1 MSSAVLRPDAPEFVS
16 PVPALG
22 PAAARLVRRIAISG
36 IPRTGLT
43 LRGAALV
50 GALLLHAL
58 ALLWIVHGPAPVEAP
73 QIIMHAALIAPEPL
87 PMTAPEPPKEQP
99 RIEPEPPKP
108 LKQPRPQRKETAL
121 PVLAAA
127 SDAPSAASVAPQP
140 PAPPEPVAI
149 DAAPA
154 RPSPPSAAP
163 DSAPSAAPVIPPRFD
178 AAYLQNPA
186 PTYPPMAKRQ
196 NQTGRVVL
204 RVTVSAEGL
213 PTNVVVITSSGYELL
228 DQAAVDVVRNR
239 WKFVPAKRGDQAVA
253 GQADVPLSFRLGPGT

>member
-16 PVPALG
+16 PAPALG

>member
-1 MSSAVLRPDAPEFVS
+1 MTSAALRPDAPEFLAS
-16 PVPALG
+16 APALG
-22 PAAARLVRRIAISG
+22 PAAARLVRRIAVSG

-43 LRGAALV
+43 LRGGALV
-50 GALLLHAL
+50 GAVLLHVL
-58 ALLWIVHGPAPVEAP
+58 ALLWIVHAPAPVEAP
-73 QIIMHAALIAPEPL
+73 QIVMHAALIAPEPL

-108 LKQPRPQRKETAL
+108 LKQPKPQRKETAL

-127 SDAPSAASVAPQP
+127 SDAPTAASVAPQP

-149 DAAPA
+149 DTAPA

-163 DSAPSAAPVIPPRFD
+163 DSAPAAAPVIPPRFD

-204 RVTVSAEGL
+204 RVSVSAEGL
-213 PTNVVVITSSGYELL
+213 PTNVVVLTSSGYELL
-228 DQAAVDVVRNR
+228 DQAALEVVRNR

-253 GQADVPLSFRLGPGT
+253 GQADVPLSFRLGPGA

>member
-16 PVPALG
+16 PAPALG

-43 LRGAALV
+43 LRGAALA
-50 GALLLHAL
+50 GALMLHAL
-58 ALLWIVHGPAPVEAP
+58 ALLWMVQRPAPVEAP
-73 QIIMHAALIAPEPL
+73 QIVMHAALIAPEPL
-87 PMTAPEPPKEQP
+87 TMTAPEPPKEQP

-108 LKQPRPQRKETAL
+108 LKQPKPQRKETAL
-121 PVLAAA
+121 PVLVSA
-127 SDAPSAASVAPQP
+127 SDAPAETSVAPQP

-163 DSAPSAAPVIPPRFD
+163 ESAPVAAPVIPPRFD

-228 DQAAVDVVRNR
+228 DQAALDVVRNR

>member
-1 MSSAVLRPDAPEFVS
+1 MTSAALRPDAPEFLAS
-16 PVPALG
+16 APALG
-22 PAAARLVRRIAISG
+22 PAAARLVRRIAVSG

-43 LRGAALV
+43 LRGGALV
-50 GALLLHAL
+50 GAVLLHVL
-58 ALLWIVHGPAPVEAP
+58 ALLWIVHAPAPVEAP
-73 QIIMHAALIAPEPL
+73 QIVMHAALIAPEPL

-108 LKQPRPQRKETAL
+108 LKQPKPQRKETAL

-127 SDAPSAASVAPQP
+127 SDAPTAASVAPQP

-163 DSAPSAAPVIPPRFD
+163 DSAPAAAPVIPPRFD

-204 RVTVSAEGL
+204 RVSVSAEGL
-213 PTNVVVITSSGYELL
+213 PTNVVVLTSSGYELL
-228 DQAAVDVVRNR
+228 DQAALEVVRNR

-253 GQADVPLSFRLGPGT
+253 GQADVPLSFRLGPGA

>member
-1 MSSAVLRPDAPEFVS
+1 MSSAALRPDAPEFVS
-16 PVPALG
+16 PAPALG
-22 PAAARLVRRIAISG
+22 PAAARMVRHIAISG

-43 LRGAALV
+43 LRGAALA
-50 GALLLHAL
+50 GALLLHVL
-58 ALLWIVHGPAPVEAP
+58 ALLWVIHAPAPVDAP
-73 QIIMHAALIAPEPL
+73 QIVMHAALIAPEPL

-108 LKQPRPQRKETAL
+108 LKQPKPQRKETAL

-127 SDAPSAASVAPQP
+127 SDAPAAATVAPQP

-163 DSAPSAAPVIPPRFD
+163 ESAPAAAPVIPPRFD

-213 PTNVVVITSSGYELL
+213 PTNVIVLTSSGYELL
-228 DQAAVDVVRNR
+228 DQAALDVVRNR

-253 GQADVPLSFRLGPGT
+253 GQADVPLSFRIGPGA